1 MTSYKIKIVPK
12 NEDFLEEIFF
22 FINEKSIEF
31 KRQFNIDNIL
41 NKESSPIEVILKEKS
56 PIILDNVYGS
66 TFQSSFRKNDD
77 IYAISHY
84 INSLIIESDE
94 IYADVTPSGHGL
106 GVDSEI
112 SILRPVYYKNEKG
125 KYVIATFDIDFNI
138 TNSAA

>member
-41 NKESSPIEVILKEKS
+41 NKESSPIELILKEKS

-66 TFQSSFRKNDD
+66 TFQSHWRNNED

-84 INSLIIESDE
+84 INSLIFESDG
-94 IYADVTPSGHGL
+94 IYADVTPSRYGV
-106 GVDSEI
+106 GVDSEL
-112 SILRPVYYKNEKG
+112 SILRPVYYKSEKG
-125 KYVIATFDIDFNI
+125 KYVIATFDIDFDISN
-138 TNSAA
+138 NAA

>member
-41 NKESSPIEVILKEKS
+41 NKESSPIELILKEKS

-66 TFQSSFRKNDD
+66 TFQSHWRNNED

-84 INSLIIESDE
+84 INSLIFESDE
-94 IYADVTPSGHGL
+94 IYADVTPSRYGF
-106 GVDSEI
+106 GVDSEL
-112 SILRPVYYKNEKG
+112 SILRPVYYKSEKG
-125 KYVIATFDIDFNI
+125 KYVIATFDIDFDISN
-138 TNSAA
+138 NAA